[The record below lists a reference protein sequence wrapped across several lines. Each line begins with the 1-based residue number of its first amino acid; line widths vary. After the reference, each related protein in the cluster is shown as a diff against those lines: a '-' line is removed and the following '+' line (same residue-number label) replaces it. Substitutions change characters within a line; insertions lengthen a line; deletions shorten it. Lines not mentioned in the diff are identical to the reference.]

1 MPEKGIRSTYSQC
14 PFELHMHD
22 QEGLISTGS
31 AFFFE
36 IDEQWFLITNWHNV
50 SGKHFLTKMPLS
62 PNGRLPTRLVAK
74 LSTYRIGDVRSKG
87 LRSFGIAPCDVP
99 IYGSDGEPLWFEHL
113 KIGSYCDLIAL
124 PMKRPESCPEFMHN
138 PANRISNTRIPVK
151 PGCTVFVIGFP
162 RSISVGFGLPLWKS
176 GYIASEP
183 HYDVT
188 VGGQPWE
195 YGGMLG
201 GDKLPAFFIDAQ
213 TRKGMSGSPVFAHF
227 IGSWDQPDPYRDIDP
242 DEPGFWKRN
251 DVAIFGSEGREFV
264 GCYSGRITSNE
275 EEAAL
280 GLCWR
285 KDVIEDV
292 CRGGRRGEHP
302 HVTSA

>member
-1 MPEKGIRSTYSQC
+1 MPEKGIRSTHSQC

-36 IDEQWFLITNWHNV
+36 IDEHWFLITNWHNV
-50 SGKHFLTKMPLS
+50 SGKHFLTKGPLS
-62 PNGRLPTRLVAK
+62 RRLPTRLVAK
-74 LSTYRIGDVRSKG
+74 LSTYQIEDVRSKG
-87 LRSFGIAPCDVP
+87 PRSFGITPYDVP
-99 IYGSDGEPLWFEHL
+99 IYGSDGEPLWFEHP
-113 KIGSYCDLIAL
+113 KMGSYCDLIAL

-138 PANRISNTRIPVK
+138 AANRISNTRIPVE

-188 VGGQPWE
+188 VGGQPQK
-195 YGGMLG
+195 YGGMIG
-201 GDKLPAFFIDAQ
+201 GDTLPAFFIDAR
-213 TRKGMSGSPVFAHF
+213 TRAGMSGSPVFAHF
-227 IGSWDQPDPYRDIDP
+227 IGSWDLSDPYQAIDL
-242 DEPGFWKRN
+242 DEPNLWRRN
-251 DVAIFGSEGREFV
+251 DVVLFGSGCREFV
-264 GCYSGRITSNE
+264 GCYSGHIASNE